1 MKKKKDLLIRIEM
14 NDYDLEL
21 FNSHDKDYNHYD
33 FDEDDFNEISINK
46 ILEIDSKKY
55 KVVNFKL
62 LFDERWN
69 EIIIYV
75 KEIK

>member
-21 FNSHDKDYNHYD
+21 FHSHDKDYNHYD

-55 KVVNFKL
+55 KVVNSKL